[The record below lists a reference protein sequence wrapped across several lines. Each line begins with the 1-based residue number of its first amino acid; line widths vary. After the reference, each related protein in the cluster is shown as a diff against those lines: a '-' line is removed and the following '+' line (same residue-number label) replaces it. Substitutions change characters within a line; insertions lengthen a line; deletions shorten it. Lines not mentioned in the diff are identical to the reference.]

1 MDSPPPPPDE
11 AAAAPKGT
19 LPRGRKTLTAVALTV
34 VALLTLVAAPGISRA
49 KDAPDGA
56 TGTGS
61 ATQDRANDPTDACPW
76 LDNQTPIATRV
87 DKLIHAMTPLEEAT
101 LLHLQ
106 QVNLAVPYE
115 GFTPAMP
122 SLCIPQIT
130 EQDGAAGVASG
141 FMKTVLNDFPGVTQ
155 LPAPIADAAAFDPG
169 LARQYGDVIGS
180 EDATKG
186 IGLALSPTINIDR
199 SPLWGR
205 SYETLGEDPY
215 LTATLATPL
224 VQGIQAN
231 RVVSV
236 LKHFA
241 VYNQELN
248 RGTSLDNSVVSDRAL
263 HEIYLPA
270 FSAATQAGNAGAV
283 MCSYNLINGV
293 PACQNP
299 ALLDGILRGQWHFD
313 GFVRSDCGSVYD
325 QPAAMAVG
333 VSQVKCT
340 HLYAPQAL
348 AAAVG
353 SGQLARS
360 ELDALARPLLTVL
373 FQYDLIANP
382 HPLDPDRVATTP
394 AHRAVAQRTNAE
406 GSVLL
411 KNDANVL
418 PLDLRHIS
426 SVALIGPGG
435 GTPMPAG
442 HGAMHVK
449 ASDPVTAEAALRS
462 VLGPRLRYYDGAD
475 THTAAAVA
483 RGAGAAIVVVHDTEA
498 ELHDRTSLALPGN
511 QDALVAAVA
520 AANPKT
526 IVVLETGSAVLMP
539 WLGAVPSVL
548 ETWYPGETAGPALV
562 DLLSGKVN
570 PSGKLPVTFPTSA
583 TPATMPNATAATF
596 GGADGQVSYA
606 DDIDVGYRWY
616 QVNRVPAQFDFG
628 YGLSYTRFRFSGMQA
643 KTTSGGGVT
652 VQATVTNV
660 GPVRGTD
667 VVQCYLGYPAQSGE
681 APRQLRA
688 FTRVDLA
695 PKQSK
700 TVKFTLGPNAL
711 STWDTG
717 RGSWVVPAG
726 TFHLFVGDGSAPAN
740 LPLTATVQL
749 AAASLGP
756 NSGPGHPG
764 G

>member
-1 MDSPPPPPDE
+1 
-11 AAAAPKGT
+11 
-19 LPRGRKTLTAVALTV
+19 V
-34 VALLTLVAAPGISRA
+34 VALAVVGLLTLIAAPGISPA
-49 KDAPDGA
+49 KDASDGA
-56 TGTGS
+56 TGT
-61 ATQDRANDPTDACPW
+61 ARAIQDRPDGANQSCPW
-76 LDNQTPIATRV
+76 LDSDTPVATRV
-87 DKLIHAMTPLEEAT
+87 DMLIHAMTPLDEAT
-101 LLHLQ
+101 LLHLL

-115 GFTPAMP
+115 GYTPAIP
-122 SLCIPQIT
+122 TLCIPEIT

-141 FMKTVLNDFPGVTQ
+141 FMKTVNDFPGVTQ

-169 LARQYGDVIGS
+169 LAHQYGDVIGA

-215 LTATLATPL
+215 LTASLATPL
-224 VQGIQAN
+224 VQGIQGN

-248 RGTSLDNSVVSDRAL
+248 RGTNLDDALVSDRAL

-293 PACQNP
+293 PACQNA

-313 GFVRSDCGSVYD
+313 GFVRSDCGSVYNEA
-325 QPAAMAVG
+325 AAMAVG

-340 HLYAPQAL
+340 HLYSPAAL
-348 AAAVG
+348 AAAVK
-353 SGQLARS
+353 SGQLARA
-360 ELDALARPLLTVL
+360 ELDGLARPLLIVL

-382 HPLDPDRVATTP
+382 HPLDPDRIATTP

-411 KNDANVL
+411 KNDRNVL

-426 SVALIGPGG
+426 SVALIGPSG

-442 HGAMHVK
+442 HGAMHVR
-449 ASDPVTAEAALRS
+449 ATNPVTAEAALRPVFGS
-462 VLGPRLRYYDGAD
+462 RLRYYDGVD
-475 THTAAAVA
+475 THIAAGVA
-483 RGAGAAIVVVHDTEA
+483 RGAGAAIVVVHDAEA
-498 ELHDRTSLALPGN
+498 ELHDRTSLELPGN

-520 AANPKT
+520 AANPRT

-539 WLGAVPSVL
+539 WLGVVSSVL

-562 DLLSGKVN
+562 DLVSGKVN

-583 TPATMPNATAATF
+583 TPSSMPNATPATF
-596 GGADGQVSYA
+596 GGTEGRISYA
-606 DDIDVGYRWY
+606 DDINVGYRWY
-616 QVNRVPAQFDFG
+616 QVNQVQPQFDFG
-628 YGLSYTRFRFSGMQA
+628 YGLSYTRFHFSAMQA
-643 KTTSGGGVT
+643 KPTSGGGVT

-660 GPVRGTD
+660 GLVRGTD
-667 VVQCYLGYPAQSGE
+667 VVQCYLGYPTQAGE

-688 FTRVDLA
+688 FTRLDLA
-695 PKQSK
+695 PKESK
-700 TVKFTLGPNAL
+700 TVKFALAPGAL

-717 RGSWVVPAG
+717 SGSWVVPAG

-749 AAASLGP
+749 AATSLGP